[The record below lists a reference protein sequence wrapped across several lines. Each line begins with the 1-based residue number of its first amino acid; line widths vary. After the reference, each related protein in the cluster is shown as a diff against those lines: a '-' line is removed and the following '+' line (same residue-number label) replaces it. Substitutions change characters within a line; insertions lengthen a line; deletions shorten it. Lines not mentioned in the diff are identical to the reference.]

1 MKKFAKFFLSIVFI
15 LGSILLLTSCNVGN
29 GKTIIRVSHNQAA
42 DHPTNIGLLAFEE
55 FIESRL
61 GDKYDVQIF
70 PNELLGSQVNTVE
83 LTQTGAIN
91 FTVAS
96 NAILESFDDIYQIFN
111 LPYLFNSPEHY
122 HTVMDNKELIKPIF
136 TATEKS
142 GFEAVAWL
150 DAGTRNFYTVKKPI
164 RTPDDLKGLKIRVQQ
179 SASNIRMMELFG
191 GAATPMGFGEVYTAL
206 QQSVIDGAEN
216 NELALTSNKHGEVC
230 KYYSYNM
237 HQMVPDIVI
246 GNLRF
251 LNNLSNEERAIFD
264 EGFKIISKVQR
275 EAWGSSVE
283 KAIEEAK
290 AMNVEFIYPDV
301 LAFQEKVLPLHK
313 EVLDANPKL
322 KPIYDRI
329 QEIGKEVI
337 GGKN

>member
-15 LGSILLLTSCNVGN
+15 LGSILLLTSCNVEN

-246 GNLRF
+246 GNIRF
-251 LNNLSNEERAIFD
+251 LNSLSHEERAIFD

-290 AMNVEFIYPDV
+290 KMNVEFIYPDV